1 MPDAQLISLPIRRR
15 GRAPSRVVGRPPA
28 SLDRHCP
35 LRVDRRC
42 LHGRRCHAAC
52 GEGLR
57 ICRQCAGRRLS
68 DRAQRNRRNSTTA
81 ANSPLCSKAVRIAAA
96 SASVTTNIPGA
107 WQRAPGPGRR
117 ADGTRAKCY
126 SVASKIR
133 IVIVPGIPT
142 AKNGTAASWAATI
155 PWRWRA
161 WLASSPIVII
171 ISTL

>member
-1 MPDAQLISLPIRRR
+1 MHQEGACGRQHLRRNARDGVRSAGSFATPGPRTDRAVALSSPVGISGKCPARKLIGLPIRRR
-15 GRAPSRVVGRPPA
+15 GRAPRRVVGRPLA
-28 SLDRHCP
+28 SLDRP

-107 WQRAPGPGRR
+107 WQRAPGPGRS
-117 ADGTRAKCY
+117 ADGTRAKC
-126 SVASKIR
+126 IR
-133 IVIVPGIPT
+133 
-142 AKNGTAASWAATI
+142 A
-155 PWRWRA
+155 
-161 WLASSPIVII
+161 
-171 ISTL
+171 